1 MGVTKPAR
9 PTIYDVAIRAGVSKS
24 LVSLVLR
31 NPDSVSDKRRGAVL
45 EAIAELGYRPSAAA
59 ASLAG
64 TRTRTVGM
72 VVEDF
77 ANLWFVDL
85 LHGMREALEPHG
97 LQVLMGDRRMSMAPG
112 RDAIDAFVSMRV
124 EALVL
129 ALDPPDDLGNL
140 HGIPTLVAG
149 ERGPQPGDISKV
161 ANDDVAGARLAT
173 RHLIELGH
181 TAIAHVTGE
190 GGAARVRRESYEA
203 TMAEAGLRPIVVG
216 HDADTDEAAA
226 AASFRQLLSERRD
239 VTAVFAAN
247 DAMGLGVMGALR
259 EAGLS
264 VPADVSVVGYDN
276 SPLSQASFIHM
287 TTVDDRSADV
297 GRETATLILGM
308 IDGTVTEP
316 STLLL
321 EPSLIDR
328 STTRRLAV

>member
-1 MGVTKPAR
+1 MTKPAR
-9 PTIYDVAIRAGVSKS
+9 PTIYDVATRAGVSKS

-31 NPDSVSDKRRGAVL
+31 SPDSVSERRRQAVHD
-45 EAIAELGYRPSAAA
+45 AIRELGYRPSSAA

-77 ANLWFVDL
+77 GNLWFVDL

-124 EALVL
+124 DALVL

-149 ERGPQPGDISKV
+149 ERGTQPADLSKV

-173 RHLIELGH
+173 RHLIDLGH
-181 TAIAHVTGE
+181 TVVAHVTGV
-190 GGAARVRRESYEA
+190 GGAAQVRRESYEA
-203 TMAEAGLRPIVVG
+203 TMIDAGLTPVVIG
-216 HDADTDEAAA
+216 HGGDTGEEDAAA
-226 AASFRQLLSERRD
+226 AARQLFADRDD

-259 EAGLS
+259 EKGLS
-264 VPADVSVVGYDN
+264 VPHDVSVVGYDN
-276 SPLSQASFIHM
+276 SPLSQSTYLQM

-297 GRETATLILGM
+297 GRGVAAHLLGM
-308 IDGTVTEP
+308 IDGSVTRP
-316 STLLL
+316 STTLLT
-321 EPSLIDR
+321 PSLIER
-328 STTRRLAV
+328 STTRRLT

>member
-1 MGVTKPAR
+1 VLKPSR
-9 PTIYDVAIRAGVSKS
+9 PTIYDVATRAGVSKS

-31 NPDSVSDKRRGAVL
+31 DPESVSERRRLAVL
-45 EAIAELGYRPSAAA
+45 EVIEELGYRPSAAA

-97 LQVLMGDRRMSMAPG
+97 MQVLMGDRRMSMAPG

-149 ERGPQPGDISKV
+149 ERGVQPAGIPKV

-173 RHLIELGH
+173 RHLIDLGH
-181 TAIAHVTGE
+181 TTIVHVTGV

-203 TMAEAGLRPIVVG
+203 MMEEAGLTPIVVG
-216 HDADTDEAAA
+216 HGGDTGEADAAA
-226 AASFRQLLSERRD
+226 AARTLFAERDD

-259 EAGLS
+259 EKGLS
-264 VPADVSVVGYDN
+264 VPEDVSVVGYDN
-276 SPLSQASFIHM
+276 SPMSQASYVQM

-297 GRETATLILGM
+297 GREAAALILGM
-308 IDGTVTEP
+308 IDGSVTEP

-321 EPSLIDR
+321 EPSLVDR
-328 STTRRLAV
+328 STTRRLR

>member
-1 MGVTKPAR
+1 VLKPSR
-9 PTIYDVAIRAGVSKS
+9 PTIYDVATRAGVSKS

-31 NPDSVSDKRRGAVL
+31 DPDSVSERRRLAVL
-45 EAIAELGYRPSAAA
+45 EAIEELGYRPSAAA

-97 LQVLMGDRRMSMAPG
+97 MQVLMGDRRMSMAPG

-149 ERGPQPGDISKV
+149 ERGVQPAGIPKV

-173 RHLIELGH
+173 RHLIDLGH
-181 TAIAHVTGE
+181 TTIVHVTGV

-203 TMAEAGLRPIVVG
+203 MMEEAGLTPIVVG
-216 HDADTDEAAA
+216 HGGDTGEADAATAARTLFA
-226 AASFRQLLSERRD
+226 ERDD

-259 EAGLS
+259 EKGLS
-264 VPADVSVVGYDN
+264 VPEDVSVVGYDN
-276 SPLSQASFIHM
+276 SPMSQASYVQM

-297 GRETATLILGM
+297 GREAAALILGM
-308 IDGTVTEP
+308 IDGSVTEP

-321 EPSLIDR
+321 DPSLVDR
-328 STTRRLAV
+328 STTRRLR

>member
-1 MGVTKPAR
+1 VPKPSR
-9 PTIYDVAIRAGVSKS
+9 PTIYDVATRAGVSKS

-31 NPDSVSDKRRGAVL
+31 DPDSVSERRRLAVL
-45 EAIAELGYRPSAAA
+45 EAIEELGYRPSAAA

-97 LQVLMGDRRMSMAPG
+97 MQVLMGDRRMSMAPG

-149 ERGPQPGDISKV
+149 ERGVQPAGIPKV

-173 RHLIELGH
+173 RHLIDLGH
-181 TAIAHVTGE
+181 TTIVHVTGV
-190 GGAARVRRESYEA
+190 GGAARVRREAYEA
-203 TMAEAGLRPIVVG
+203 TMKKAGLTPIVVG
-216 HDADTDEAAA
+216 HGGDTGEADAATAARTLFA
-226 AASFRQLLSERRD
+226 ERDD

-247 DAMGLGVMGALR
+247 DAMGLGVMGAVR
-259 EAGLS
+259 EKGLS
-264 VPADVSVVGYDN
+264 VPQDVSVVGYDN
-276 SPLSQASFIHM
+276 SPMSQAAYVQM

-297 GRETATLILGM
+297 GREAAALILGM
-308 IDGTVTEP
+308 IDGSVTEA

-321 EPSLIDR
+321 EPSLVER
-328 STTRRLAV
+328 STTRRPR

>member
-1 MGVTKPAR
+1 VLKPSR
-9 PTIYDVAIRAGVSKS
+9 PTIYDVATRAGVSKS

-31 NPDSVSDKRRGAVL
+31 DPESVSERRRLAVL
-45 EAIAELGYRPSAAA
+45 EAIEELGYRPSAAA

-97 LQVLMGDRRMSMAPG
+97 MQVLMGDRRMSMAPG

-149 ERGPQPGDISKV
+149 ERGVQPAGIPKV

-173 RHLIELGH
+173 RHLIDLGH
-181 TAIAHVTGE
+181 TTIVHVTGV

-203 TMAEAGLRPIVVG
+203 MMEEAGLTPIVVG
-216 HDADTDEAAA
+216 HGGDTGEADAATAARTLFA
-226 AASFRQLLSERRD
+226 ERDD

-259 EAGLS
+259 EKGLS
-264 VPADVSVVGYDN
+264 VPEDVSVVGYDN
-276 SPLSQASFIHM
+276 SPMSQASYVQM

-297 GRETATLILGM
+297 GREAAALILGM
-308 IDGTVTEP
+308 IEGSVTEP

-321 EPSLIDR
+321 DPSLVDR
-328 STTRRLAV
+328 STTRRLR

>member
-1 MGVTKPAR
+1 VLKPSR
-9 PTIYDVAIRAGVSKS
+9 PTIYDVATRAGVSKS

-31 NPDSVSDKRRGAVL
+31 DPDSVSERRRLAVL
-45 EAIAELGYRPSAAA
+45 EAIEELGYRPSAAA

-97 LQVLMGDRRMSMAPG
+97 MQVLMGDRRMSMAPG

-149 ERGPQPGDISKV
+149 ERGVQPAGIPKV

-173 RHLIELGH
+173 RHLIDLGH
-181 TAIAHVTGE
+181 TTIVHVTGV

-203 TMAEAGLRPIVVG
+203 MMEEAGLTPIVVG
-216 HDADTDEAAA
+216 HGGDTGEADAATAARTLFA
-226 AASFRQLLSERRD
+226 ERDD

-259 EAGLS
+259 EKGLS
-264 VPADVSVVGYDN
+264 VPEDVSVVGYDN
-276 SPLSQASFIHM
+276 SPMSQASYVQM

-297 GRETATLILGM
+297 GREAAALILGM
-308 IDGTVTEP
+308 IDGSVTEP

-321 EPSLIDR
+321 EPSLVDR
-328 STTRRLAV
+328 STTRRLR

>member
-1 MGVTKPAR
+1 VLKPSR
-9 PTIYDVAIRAGVSKS
+9 PTIYDVATRAGVSKS

-31 NPDSVSDKRRGAVL
+31 DPESVSERRRLAVL
-45 EAIAELGYRPSAAA
+45 EAIEELGYRPSAAA

-97 LQVLMGDRRMSMAPG
+97 MQVLMGDRRMSMAPG

-149 ERGPQPGDISKV
+149 ERGVQPAGIPKV

-173 RHLIELGH
+173 RHLIDLGH
-181 TAIAHVTGE
+181 TTIVHVTGV

-203 TMAEAGLRPIVVG
+203 MMEEAGLTPIVVG
-216 HDADTDEAAA
+216 HGGDTGEADAATAARTLFA
-226 AASFRQLLSERRD
+226 ERDD

-259 EAGLS
+259 EKGLS
-264 VPADVSVVGYDN
+264 VPEDVSVVGYDN
-276 SPLSQASFIHM
+276 SPMSQASYVQM

-297 GRETATLILGM
+297 GREAAALILGM
-308 IDGTVTEP
+308 IDGSVTEP

-321 EPSLIDR
+321 EPSLVDR
-328 STTRRLAV
+328 STTRRLR